1 MKDFRKEM
9 LRIIFS
15 TSTIRIR
22 TLNVCSVALIV
33 DPVKLA
39 EKQLINKKLKSNNQS
54 LKFFRATL

>member
-1 MKDFRKEM
+1 LKDFRKEM

-15 TSTIRIR
+15 TSTIIIR

-39 EKQLINKKLKSNNQS
+39 ENQLINKKLKSNNQS

>member
-1 MKDFRKEM
+1 LKDFRKEM

-39 EKQLINKKLKSNNQS
+39 ENQLINKKLKSNNQS

>member
-15 TSTIRIR
+15 TSTIIIR

-39 EKQLINKKLKSNNQS
+39 ENQLINKKLKSNNQS

>member
-39 EKQLINKKLKSNNQS
+39 ENQLINKKLKSNNQS